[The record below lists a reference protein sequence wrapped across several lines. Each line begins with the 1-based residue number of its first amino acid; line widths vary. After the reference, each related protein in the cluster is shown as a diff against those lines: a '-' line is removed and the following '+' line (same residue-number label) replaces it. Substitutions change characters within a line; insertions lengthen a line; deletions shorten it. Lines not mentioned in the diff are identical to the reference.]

1 MLFLHNATIITSE
14 KEAVGSVLIEDGKI
28 QDIIYKEEDGYIPA
42 VLDILKS
49 GPQVM
54 ELEGKCVM
62 AGGIDAHV
70 HFREPGLT
78 HKADMETESRAA
90 AAGGVTY
97 VMDMPNTNPPTITAQ
112 ALKDKIDLAKGR
124 TAGKIAFHIGAT
136 NSNADEICRLVCEGD
151 REAGITPED
160 IAGVKV
166 FMGSSTGNMLV
177 DSGSSLDRIFAI
189 KEKPV
194 LVHCEDEKTIK
205 DNLAK
210 ATEKYGEDIPFTE
223 HENIRSRSACIK
235 SSIKALEMAIKHGTR
250 LVLCHISTKEEMEMV
265 RAAKLSNPA
274 IVAETSCN
282 YLWFSNEDYD
292 RLGSKVKCN
301 PSIKTPQ
308 DREALRRG
316 LAEGL
321 IDTIGSDHAPHLLS
335 EKDNKYGKAPSGL
348 PTIQQSLPVL
358 LTIAKQDDIPLTRIA
373 SVFSEKASEI
383 YGLDTGKIAK
393 GYAADLVIFD
403 KDKEFTVKAEDQ
415 KGKCG
420 WTPYE
425 GEVLNG
431 MIQAVMVDG
440 NIISPI

>member
-28 QDIIYKEEDGYIPA
+28 KDIIYKEEDGYIPA
-42 VLDILKS
+42 VMDILKT

-90 AAGGVTY
+90 AAGGVTF

-151 REAGITPED
+151 KEAGITPED

-282 YLWFSNEDYD
+282 YLWFSNEDYE

>member
-28 QDIIYKEEDGYIPA
+28 KDIIYKEEDGYIPA

-90 AAGGVTY
+90 VAGGVTF

-151 REAGITPED
+151 TEAGITPED

-177 DSGSSLDRIFAI
+177 DSGNSLDRLFAI

-282 YLWFSNEDYD
+282 YLWFSNEDYE
-292 RLGSKVKCN
+292 RLGSKAKCN

-335 EKDNKYGKAPSGL
+335 EKDNKYCKAPSGL

-403 KDKEFTVKAEDQ
+403 KDKEFIVKAEDQ